1 MVNTMN
7 FKNRKALNP
16 LLKWLWEFLSMMNA
30 KKIVIPAEHRDRVLA
45 VRELLSNDCSGIV
58 NSILD
63 FAINAA
69 LIDYSIDTQNNNL
82 TDKLNNWLNEINS
95 DLRGQVPTGL
105 KPLAQQYFSERWK
118 GSSLIVLRTIWE
130 TKDGMS
136 LPTKMWFIDGE
147 NIKVEDGNQNRVIGE
162 EKYYLYIKDNK
173 YKPLPSTK
181 DELIFVQKPFSTWS
195 TLEPIPFI
203 MQRGIY
209 QNLLLLEMVMNKG
222 ENFLAK
228 ALEYMLV
235 MKKGTEALARE
246 GKAEFIYSEA
256 ELKKA
261 KEDFQT
267 LANDMK
273 VIDGIPTYTTNFD
286 TDLSHFVPDYAA
298 LLKQELYSPIERR
311 LLSALG
317 LIDIVQ
323 GVSSTRRES
332 TLNPKPFITEVEKGI
347 GDFQTLLYDIV
358 YTIVEKNKIAH
369 PKYFSSELKINTSN
383 VKAFIDD
390 SLRDHLRSMYDRGLI
405 SKQTYAE
412 IVGSVSFEIEVS
424 RREKETKDELDDTM
438 YPPVIQNQE
447 GTGFDTPTKKNVA
460 PKDNVPTDKQSIEKR
475 NFKN

>member
-1 MVNTMN
+1 
-7 FKNRKALNP
+7 
-16 LLKWLWEFLSMMNA
+16 
-30 KKIVIPAEHRDRVLA
+30 
-45 VRELLSNDCSGIV
+45 
-58 NSILD
+58 
-63 FAINAA
+63 
-69 LIDYSIDTQNNNL
+69 
-82 TDKLNNWLNEINS
+82 
-95 DLRGQVPTGL
+95 
-105 KPLAQQYFSERWK
+105 
-118 GSSLIVLRTIWE
+118 
-130 TKDGMS
+130 
-136 LPTKMWFIDGE
+136 
-147 NIKVEDGNQNRVIGE
+147 
-162 EKYYLYIKDNK
+162 
-173 YKPLPSTK
+173 
-181 DELIFVQKPFSTWS
+181 
-195 TLEPIPFI
+195 

-209 QNLLLLEMVMNKG
+209 QNLKLLEMIIGKG
-222 ENFLAK
+222 ENFIAK

-235 MKKGTEALARE
+235 MKKGTESLAKE

-267 LANDMK
+267 LAQDMK
-273 VIDGIPTYTTNFD
+273 VVDGIPTYTTNFD
-286 TDLSHFVPDYAA
+286 TDLSHFVPDYSA

-332 TLNPKPFITEVEKGI
+332 TLNPKPFLTEVEKGI

-369 PKYFSSELKINTSN
+369 PKYFSSELKINTSH

-390 SLRDHLRSMYDRGLI
+390 SLRDHLRSMYDRGLV

-412 IVGSVSFEIEVS
+412 VVDTVNFDIEVA
-424 RREKETKDELDDTM
+424 RRTTETKEKLDDTM

-447 GTGFDTPTKKNVA
+447 GTGFDTTTKKNVA
-460 PKDNVPTDKQSIEKR
+460 PTDKIPEDKKGPEAK